1 LHREGDAAGTR
12 NEVGVQEQSH
22 KTEMGAALRGD
33 IERLRARRE
42 NGGEAASV
50 VDSVAVN
57 PVAVNPA
64 AKPPVVAPEI
74 RPSWLD
80 RLRGR
85 L

>member
-1 LHREGDAAGTR
+1 M
-12 NEVGVQEQSH
+12 QEQSH
-22 KTEMGAALRGD
+22 KDEMRAALRGD
-33 IERLRARRE
+33 FERLRARRE

-64 AKPPVVAPEI
+64 AVNPAAKPPVVAPEI